1 MYKLRTSRIKYFYG
15 NAIIILCCLLVI
27 LSGCSDASG
36 NASTTSSK
44 SDSPSVSGSHVSTKA
59 DANGIQTD
67 AVLRTQLAKVQ
78 QIIDGMTLEQKL
90 GQLIIVE
97 YFGSDYPT
105 TALQYMVSQQ
115 NVGGYL
121 YQPGA
126 DANGN
131 FNPPSDTV
139 NGVAQFAAQADRDAK
154 IPLLIGI
161 DQEGGWVTKLK
172 TLFGPA
178 PAASDMTA
186 TGDPDF
192 AFNQGVQDAK
202 WMRSVGINTD
212 FAPVVDVGPTSNLLV
227 TRQFSDN
234 PQTVATYAGAFL
246 NGLQN
251 NGIVGT
257 LKHFPGLGS
266 LPTSADP
273 HDTLPVVN
281 KSKADLE
288 SVDWLP
294 YKTLIQHNHP
304 AMIMSTDMVDT
315 AIDPNAPAE
324 LSPKVIDGVLRK
336 ELGYNGVVI
345 TDGLYMGGVQQYV
358 GSVGVK
364 DFVKPSLLAILAGN
378 DMVEGAFTA
387 SQVASTIQNFKN
399 AIQQGQLTEARVD
412 QSVQRILLMKMQY
425 GIIK

>member
-1 MYKLRTSRIKYFYG
+1 MYKLRTPRIKYSYG

-36 NASTTSSK
+36 NTSSTLGNPG
-44 SDSPSVSGSHVSTKA
+44 STSVSHASTKA

-67 AVLRTQLAKVQ
+67 AVLRAQLTKIQ
-78 QIIDGMTLEQKL
+78 QIINGMTLDQKL

-115 NVGGYL
+115 SVGGYL
-121 YQPGA
+121 YQ

-139 NGVAQFAAQADRDAK
+139 NGAAQFAAQANQDAK

-178 PAASDMTA
+178 PAAADMTA
-186 TGDPDF
+186 TGDPNV
-192 AFNQGVQDAK
+192 AFNQGAQDAK
-202 WMRSVGINTD
+202 WMKSVGMNTD
-212 FAPVVDVGPTSNLLV
+212 FAPVVDVGPTSNLLL

-234 PQTVATYAGAFL
+234 PQTVSTYAGAFL
-246 NGLQN
+246 NGLQH
-251 NGIVGT
+251 NGIIGT

-266 LPTSADP
+266 LPNSQTYDP
-273 HDTLPVVN
+273 HFALPVVN

-294 YKTLIQHNHP
+294 YKTMIQHNHP
-304 AMIMSTDMVDT
+304 AMIMSTDVVDT
-315 AIDPNAPAE
+315 AIDPNVPAE

-358 GSVGVK
+358 GSADGN
-364 DFVKPSLLAILAGN
+364 DFAKPSLLSILAGN

>member
-1 MYKLRTSRIKYFYG
+1 MYKLRTPRIKYSYG
-15 NAIIILCCLLVI
+15 NAIIILCSLLVM
-27 LSGCSDASG
+27 LSGCSD
-36 NASTTSSK
+36 
-44 SDSPSVSGSHVSTKA
+44 VSGSLGSTSVSTSHASTKA

-67 AVLRTQLAKVQ
+67 AVLRAQLTKVQ
-78 QIIDGMTLEQKL
+78 QIINGMTLDQKL

-97 YFGSDYPT
+97 YFKSDYPT
-105 TALQYMVSQQ
+105 TELQYMVSQQ

-121 YQPGA
+121 YQP

-139 NGVAQFAAQADRDAK
+139 NGVAQFAAQANQDAK

-161 DQEGGWVTKLK
+161 DQEGGYVTKLK

-202 WMRSVGINTD
+202 WMKSVGINTD
-212 FAPVVDVGPTSNLLV
+212 FAPVVDVGPTTNLLV

-234 PQTVATYAGAFL
+234 PQTVTTYAGAFL

-266 LPTSADP
+266 LPAGADP

-281 KSKADLE
+281 KSKAELE

-304 AMIMSTDMVDT
+304 AMIMSTDVVDT
-315 AIDPNAPAE
+315 TIDPNAPAE

-358 GSVGVK
+358 GSASGN
-364 DFVKPSLLAILAGN
+364 DFAKPSLLAILAGN

-387 SQVASTIQNFKN
+387 SQVASTLQNFKD
-399 AIQQGQLTEARVD
+399 AIQQGQLTEARVN